1 MLICP
6 KCKKK
11 LIRSESGWNCSAHHH
26 YDEASSGYVN
36 LLLQNSA
43 KAHGDNSEMI
53 LARRRF
59 LAAGHYKPLLD
70 KIIEVL
76 KEESFSTAV
85 DCGCGEGYYTNA
97 LSKEFHKAQW
107 LGLDLSKSAINL
119 ASKTRSEVFYAI
131 ASTAEC
137 PIQSESADLVLNIFS
152 PIFEKELS
160 RIVSLTGRIILV
172 SPDEDHLLEMK
183 EVLYPTVHLNP
194 LPKFDFTK
202 LCIEKTEHVS
212 FIMKINTQEALSDL
226 LKMTPYAYHTPI
238 EGINRYNEL
247 SHIEVRASF
256 RITILRKN
264 IL

>member
-6 KCKKK
+6 KCKKELMK
-11 LIRSESGWNCSAHHH
+11 SASGYNCPAHHH
-26 YDEASSGYVN
+26 YDIAASGYVN
-36 LLLQNSA
+36 LLLQNSV

-59 LAAGHYKPLLD
+59 LAAGHYRPLLD

-76 KEESFSTAV
+76 KEKSFTSAV

-97 LSKEFHKAQW
+97 LSNEFNTAQW
-107 LGLDLSKSAINL
+107 VGLDLSKSAINL
-119 ASKTRSEVFYAI
+119 ASKTRTSAVYAI

-137 PIQSESADLVLNIFS
+137 PIQSASTELVLNIFS

-160 RIVSLTGRIILV
+160 RIVSSSGRVILV

-183 EVLYPTVHLNP
+183 EVLYPTVRLNP
-194 LPKFDFTK
+194 LPLFNFTT
-202 LCIEKTEHVS
+202 LTIEKTIPIT
-212 FIMKINTQEALSDL
+212 FRMKIDTQEAMSDL

-247 SHIEVRASF
+247 TQIDIRASF
-256 RITILRKN
+256 RLTILRKN
-264 IL
+264 I

>member
-6 KCKKK
+6 KCKKE

-36 LLLQNSA
+36 LMLQNSS

-53 LARRRF
+53 VARRRF
-59 LAAGHYKPLLD
+59 LAAGHYRPLLD

-97 LSKEFHKAQW
+97 LSNEFRKAQW

-119 ASKTRSEVFYAI
+119 ASKNRTEAFYAI

-137 PIQSESADLVLNIFS
+137 PIQSDSADLVLNIFS

-160 RIVSLTGRIILV
+160 RIVSPIGRIILV

-183 EVLYPTVHLNP
+183 EVLYPAVRLNP
-194 LPKFDFTK
+194 QPNFDFTK
-202 LCIEKTEHVS
+202 LTLEKTEHVS
-212 FIMKINTQEALSDL
+212 FMMKINTQEAMSDL

-247 SHIEVRASF
+247 LHIEVRASF
-256 RITILRKN
+256 RLTILRKN

>member
-11 LIRSESGWNCSAHHH
+11 LIRSESGWHCSAHHH

-59 LAAGHYKPLLD
+59 LAAGHYRPLLD
-70 KIIEVL
+70 KLIEVL
-76 KEESFSTAV
+76 NEESFSTAV

-97 LSKEFHKAQW
+97 LSKEFTKAQW

-119 ASKTRSEVFYAI
+119 ASKNRSEALYAI

-137 PIQSESADLVLNIFS
+137 PIESESADLVLNIFS

-183 EVLYPTVHLNP
+183 EVLYPTIRLNP
-194 LPKFDFTK
+194 LPKFDFAK
-202 LCIEKTEHVS
+202 LTIEKTERVS
-212 FIMKINTQEALSDL
+212 FMMKINTQDSLSDL
-226 LKMTPYAYHTPI
+226 LKMTPYAYHTPVD
-238 EGINRYNEL
+238 GIHRYNEL
-247 SHIEVRASF
+247 SQIRVRASF
-256 RITILRKN
+256 RITILRRN
-264 IL
+264 TL